1 MGTTDTPLNETYTL
15 RQWKD
20 ARSRSRQVAT
30 KSAYALIL
38 QQTLQKLWGINCN
51 SKMCIIKTSTVERNI
66 QCISK

>member
-1 MGTTDTPLNETYTL
+1 MLSMGTTNTPLNETYTL

-38 QQTLQKLWGINCN
+38 RQTLQKLWGINCN
-51 SKMCIIKTSTVERNI
+51 
-66 QCISK
+66 

>member
-1 MGTTDTPLNETYTL
+1 MGTTNTPLNETYTL

-38 QQTLQKLWGINCN
+38 WQTLQKLA
-51 SKMCIIKTSTVERNI
+51 I
-66 QCISK
+66 QKCASLRQVQFKEIYNV

>member
-1 MGTTDTPLNETYTL
+1 MGTTNTPLNETHTL

-20 ARSRSRQVAT
+20 ARSTSRSRQVTT

-51 SKMCIIKTSTVERNI
+51 SKMCIIKTSTV
-66 QCISK
+66 

>member
-1 MGTTDTPLNETYTL
+1 MLSMGTTNTPLNETYTL

-38 QQTLQKLWGINCN
+38 WQTLQKL
-51 SKMCIIKTSTVERNI
+51 
-66 QCISK
+66 